1 MPANVERAP
10 EQESNNA
17 ETELEQA
24 TDLAI
29 LACGGDLR
37 ASIQALIVANQYLEE
52 RNRQL
57 SAYISTGFVRSQI
70 KADNEFEDG
79 LQTDLNNGRA

>member
-1 MPANVERAP
+1 MSALRKAE
-10 EQESNNA
+10 

-37 ASIQALIVANQYLEE
+37 ATIQSLIVANQYLEE

-57 SAYISTGFVRSQI
+57 AACLSVGFVRSQI
-70 KADNEFEDG
+70 NPDNAFEDSLKAD
-79 LQTDLNNGRA
+79 LA

>member
-1 MPANVERAP
+1 MSALPKVE
-10 EQESNNA
+10 

-37 ASIQALIVANQYLEE
+37 ATIQSLIVANQYLEE

-57 SAYISTGFVRSQI
+57 AACLSVGFVRSQL
-70 KADNEFEDG
+70 KADNAFEDS
-79 LQTDLNNGRA
+79 LKADL